1 MRDFI
6 NLHLEH
12 VLCVLVLISRL
23 GDVVSTRL
31 ATRTL
36 KLEAN
41 PIARRLGWWF
51 IVATLALCLVPYWN
65 VGFGVMIF
73 VMSSF
78 VAASNTGKLWAIRAL
93 GEEEYRRHLLRV
105 VRKTR
110 PLYALSAFAVSAAF
124 ILLVGVTQI
133 LLGAGS
139 TEDRGYWFGMG
150 IVGLAL
156 ALFIHGSL
164 GYLRMHREAMQH
176 PADPANP
183 PDVPSAQGPL

>member
-6 NLHLEH
+6 YLHLQH

-51 IVATLALCLVPYWN
+51 IVATLGLCLVPYFS
-65 VGFGVMIF
+65 VGAGVMIF

-93 GEEEYRRHLLRV
+93 GEEEYRRHLCRV

-110 PLYALSAFAVSAAF
+110 PLYALSAIAVSAAF

-133 LLGAGS
+133 LLGAGPA
-139 TEDRGYWFGMG
+139 EDWGGYWFGMG

-164 GYLRMHREAMQH
+164 GYLRMYREAGQH
-176 PADPANP
+176 PADRVDAP
-183 PDVPSAQGPL
+183 PAQGPP

>member
-1 MRDFI
+1 MKDFI
-6 NLHLEH
+6 HDHLEH

-41 PIARRLGWWF
+41 PVARRLGWWF
-51 IVATLALCLVPYWN
+51 IIATLALCLVPYWN
-65 VGFGVMIF
+65 PGAGVMIF

-78 VAASNTGKLWAIRAL
+78 VASSNTGKLWAIRAL
-93 GEEEYRRHLLRV
+93 GEDEYRRHLLRV

-110 PLYALSAFAVSAAF
+110 PLYALSAIAVSAAF
-124 ILLVGVTQI
+124 ILLVGMTQI
-133 LLGAGS
+133 LLAPGPAEGW
-139 TEDRGYWFGMG
+139 GYWFGMG

-156 ALFIHGSL
+156 ALFVHGSL
-164 GYLRMHREAMQH
+164 GYLRMYREAGQH
-176 PADPANP
+176 PADAAP
-183 PDVPSAQGPL
+183 AQGPP

>member
-6 NLHLEH
+6 RLHLQH

-51 IVATLALCLVPYWN
+51 IFATLALCLVPYWD
-65 VGFGVMIF
+65 VGLGVMIF

-78 VAASNTGKLWAIRAL
+78 VASSNIGKLWAIRAL

-110 PLYALSAFAVSAAF
+110 PLYALSAIAVSAAF

-133 LLGAGS
+133 LLGAGP
-139 TEDRGYWFGMG
+139 DQDWGYWFGMG
-150 IVGLAL
+150 VVGLAL

-164 GYLRMHREAMQH
+164 GYLRMYRDAMRH
-176 PADPANP
+176 PADAQTTQDP
-183 PDVPSAQGPL
+183 P

>member
-6 NLHLEH
+6 YLHLEH
-12 VLCVLVLISRL
+12 VLCVMVLISRL

-51 IVATLALCLVPYWN
+51 IVATLALCLVPYWS
-65 VGFGVMIF
+65 VGLGVMIF

-110 PLYALSAFAVSAAF
+110 PLYALSAIAVSAAF
-124 ILLVGVTQI
+124 VLLVGVTQI
-133 LLGAGS
+133 LLGAGP
-139 TEDRGYWFGMG
+139 TEWGYWFGMG

-164 GYLRMHREAMQH
+164 GYLRMYREAGKH
-176 PADPANP
+176 PADPADAP
-183 PDVPSAQGPL
+183 TAQGPP

>member
-1 MRDFI
+1 MRQFI
-6 NLHLEH
+6 YTHLEH

-51 IVATLALCLVPYWN
+51 IAATLVLCVVPYFH
-65 VGFGVMIF
+65 VGWGVMIF
-73 VMSSF
+73 TASGL

-93 GEEEYRRHLLRV
+93 GEEEYHRHLMRV
-105 VRKTR
+105 VRRTR
-110 PLYALSAFAVSAAF
+110 PLYALSAIAVSAAF
-124 ILLVGVTQI
+124 TVLVGVTQMV
-133 LLGAGS
+133 LSAGPAA
-139 TEDRGYWFGMG
+139 DWGHWFGMG
-150 IVGLAL
+150 IVVFGL

-164 GYLRMHREAMQH
+164 AYIRMFRETRKH
-176 PADPANP
+176 PADAAAAGG
-183 PDVPSAQGPL
+183 PS